1 MQPGTSPP
9 RTSIT
14 SLHSP
19 LTSPASSAQ
28 RARDALGQRLRE
40 IRNDAGLTGRDLG
53 RLAGWH
59 SSKVS
64 RIEHG
69 SQSPSIDDIRVWCR
83 HCGAQD
89 QTEDLLA
96 SLRTVEGM
104 WVEWR
109 RMERTGLRLA
119 QESVRP
125 LYERTRRFRVYSPG
139 LVPGILQTE
148 AYTRAILTGF
158 MRRRRLP
165 DDVDAAVAVRMERQ
179 RFLYKGDHRFAVLM
193 EQSALWSGVG
203 GDNVTAGQLGH
214 LITVS
219 SLPSVSLGIIA
230 PRSDRDVAWPIE
242 GFWMFDDDQVAV
254 ELVSGHLTVTQPR
267 EIEMYAQAFA
277 ELSGIAVFGA
287 RARNLIT
294 SAISALDS

>member
-1 MQPGTSPP
+1 
-9 RTSIT
+9 
-14 SLHSP
+14 
-19 LTSPASSAQ
+19 
-28 RARDALGQRLRE
+28 
-40 IRNDAGLTGRDLG
+40 LTGRDLG

-64 RIEHG
+64 RIEYG
-69 SQSPSIDDIRVWCR
+69 NQNPSPDDIRAWCH

-89 QTEDLLA
+89 QAEDLLA
-96 SLRTVEGM
+96 SLRAVEGM
-104 WVEWR
+104 WIEWR

-125 LYERTRRFRVYSPG
+125 LYERTRTFRVYSPG

-148 AYTRAILTGF
+148 AYTRAVLKGF

-165 DDVDAAVAVRMERQ
+165 DDIEAAVAVRMERQ
-179 RFLYKGDHRFAVLM
+179 RFLYRGNHRFAVLM

-203 GDNVTAGQLGH
+203 GVDVTAGQLGH
-214 LITVS
+214 LIAVS
-219 SLPSVSLGIIA
+219 SLPSVSLGII
-230 PRSDRDVAWPIE
+230 PSGPDRDAAWPIE

-267 EIEMYAQAFA
+267 EIKMYAQAFS
-277 ELSGIAVFGA
+277 ELTDIAVFGGQA
-287 RARNLIT
+287 RSLIT
-294 SAISALDS
+294 SAISGLDG